1 MVAQAEAE
9 AQVDSEDKQLNM
21 KKTAITIL
29 FALASAVGFAQ
40 NANDAYMFSENQ
52 YEGTARTMA
61 MGNAFTALGGDIG
74 SLNINPA
81 GSAVAGYSQFTVTP
95 SLTITTNRA
104 QGAPLPGT
112 SSKPSYFQDKTTA
125 KTTDTGI
132 SNAGF
137 TFNLETGRKS
147 GLKNI
152 TFGLVCNQTNS
163 WNGEVIA
170 TGTNATTSFMGAV
183 ANTAYLNGYL
193 GSDLGAADAYDF
205 MPWREVAAFQSGMI
219 STFGGMDNS
228 FVGASEAVEY
238 DPENEMYNIYLAGPL
253 KQTFNR
259 DVNGYKNDFVLN
271 IGGNISDFIYIG
283 ANLGFTSILYNEN
296 WYLTESAIDQ
306 KDFEITLD
314 NGESMYFQNMR
325 YDYGYSAQGTGVY
338 GKFGVIV
345 TPGNGLRIGAAIQTP
360 TAFTMNET
368 WTQDGQTEFSTGK
381 YTSYSP
387 YGNAQ
392 YSFRSPMRANF
403 GLAYTYGALGLI
415 SVDYEM
421 ADYSTM
427 RYDTSNADREYFS
440 EVNRDINNR
449 FGMSHSLRAGIEVKP
464 LPELALRAG
473 YGLTTSGEIRDAWGS
488 RLEPKKTQTASFG
501 LGYSS
506 KGSFFADAAVQTRF
520 LGNEYFMPYEDYTD
534 EAGNILEYA
543 PEIVNNRSFWKALIT
558 FGWRF

>member
-1 MVAQAEAE
+1 MQAEAE
-9 AQVDSEDKQLNM
+9 VQADTEDKDLDM
-21 KKTAITIL
+21 KKITAIIL
-29 FALASAVGFAQ
+29 LSLASVAAFAQ
-40 NANDAYMFSENQ
+40 NANDAYMFSENL

-61 MGNAFTALGGDIG
+61 MGNAFTALGGDLG

-81 GSAVAGYSQFTVTP
+81 GSAVAGYSQFTITP
-95 SLTITTNRA
+95 SLTFTVNKA
-104 QGAPLPGT
+104 QGAPLPLT
-112 SSKPSYFQDKTTA
+112 SSEPGYFQNRITSRTCN
-125 KTTDTGI
+125 TGLP
-132 SNAGF
+132 NAGF
-137 TFNLETGRKS
+137 TFNLETGRKN
-147 GLKNI
+147 GLKNV

-163 WNGEVIA
+163 WNGEVLA

-193 GSDLGAADAYDF
+193 GSDLGAADAYEF

-219 STFGGMDNS
+219 STFGGMDDN

-238 DPENEMYNIYLAGPL
+238 DSENDMYNIYLAGPL
-253 KQTFNR
+253 NQTFSR

-296 WYLTESAIDQ
+296 WYFTESAIDQ
-306 KDFEITLD
+306 NDFEIALD

-325 YDYGYSAQGTGVY
+325 YDYGYSAEGSGVY
-338 GKFGVIV
+338 GKFGIIV
-345 TPGNGLRIGAAIQTP
+345 TPGYGLRIGAAVQTP
-360 TAFTMNET
+360 TVLTMNET

-381 YTSYSP
+381 YSSYSP
-387 YGNAQ
+387 YGTAQ
-392 YSFRSPMRANF
+392 YSFRSPMRANL

-421 ADYSTM
+421 ADYGTM
-427 RYDTSNADREYFS
+427 KYDTSNADREYFS
-440 EVNRDINNR
+440 EVNKDINNR
-449 FGMSHSLRAGIEVKP
+449 FGMSHTLRAGLEVKP
-464 LPELALRAG
+464 LPELAIRAG
-473 YGLTTSGEIRDAWGS
+473 YSLATSGELRDAWGG
-488 RLEPKKTQTASFG
+488 RLDPKKTQTASFG

-506 KGSFFADAAVQTRF
+506 KGSFFADAAVQSRF
-520 LGNEYFMPYEDYTD
+520 LGKEYFMPYEDYTD

-543 PEIVNNRSFWKALIT
+543 PEIVNNRSFWKTVIT